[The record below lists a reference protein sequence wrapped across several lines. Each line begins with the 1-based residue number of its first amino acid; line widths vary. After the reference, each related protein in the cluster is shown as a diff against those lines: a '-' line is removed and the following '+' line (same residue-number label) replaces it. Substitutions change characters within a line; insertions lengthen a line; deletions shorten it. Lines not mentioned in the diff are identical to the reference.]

1 MKKVLL
7 FPFVKLKPENL
18 KKVTQLVED
27 GTMILTSCKDLQV

>member
-18 KKVTQLVED
+18 KVTQLVED